1 MIFSEFKWKRNHTH
15 FYAYYIKEKKR
26 QHEYVQEKTIPDIRS
41 QLCLIIENIWESN
54 LSKAPCVVLKAK
66 IRAFLHTHPFQPIS
80 KW

>member
-1 MIFSEFKWKRNHTH
+1 MIFSKFKWKRNDAH
-15 FYAYYIKEKKR
+15 FYAFYIK
-26 QHEYVQEKTIPDIRS
+26 EKTIPDIRS